1 MAEKP
6 DNVVLTKAAAA
17 ALRREFLG
25 WQCRLRQMAARES
38 GGRPSSGMRPRVT
51 TREGHEIAPGHRRA
65 DRRGR
70 AGRQHPALPPSI
82 HEDRGPERALRQD
95 PGDPPGELFPAAGP
109 ILRCHDRAVRCRVS
123 RGGPAPEPWPLRARI
138 RAICPGL
145 PDSLRRRRAGPAPSL
160 LPGHL
165 LAQPDVQSPSAGG
178 RPDPGLHARLDP
190 CRGLSDRPGERDP
203 QP

>member
-1 MAEKP
+1 MAGKL

-51 TREGHEIAPGHRRA
+51 TREGHEIAPGIVV
-65 DRRGR
+65 
-70 AGRQHPALPPSI
+70 LIVES
-82 HEDRGPERALRQD
+82 E
-95 PGDPPGELFPAAGP
+95 PAASTQLFRHQYMKTEDP
-109 ILRCHDRAVRCRVS
+109 NERYDKILEILQASYFQQPGLFSDVMTALFAAIDG
-123 RGGPAPEPWPLRARI
+123 GGPASEPWALRPGV

-145 PDSLRRRRAGPAPSL
+145 PHSLRRRRAGPAPSL

-165 LAQPDVQSPSAGG
+165 LA
-178 RPDPGLHARLDP
+178 
-190 CRGLSDRPGERDP
+190 
-203 QP
+203 